1 MVRYSIG
8 EMKFVGGMSGLLQY
22 LSALSRVSDLAKR
35 PDGIGG
41 GVDWHNVVETIFEIS
56 MNKSMR

>member
-1 MVRYSIG
+1 
-8 EMKFVGGMSGLLQY
+8 MKFVGGMSGLLQY